1 MFRVE
6 YMYHLVYCY
15 IDVQYLQIHFLK
27 HFYYFLAPR
36 HIKGF
41 CENPEVVN
49 AFKAAALGR
58 PVNLQS
64 STGMYIYKFHFKLIP
79 YVK

>member
-1 MFRVE
+1 ME
-6 YMYHLVYCY
+6 
-15 IDVQYLQIHFLK
+15 
-27 HFYYFLAPR
+27 
-36 HIKGF
+36 GF

-64 STGMYIYKFHFKLIP
+64 STGMYIYKFDYKLIP

>member
-1 MFRVE
+1 ME
-6 YMYHLVYCY
+6 
-15 IDVQYLQIHFLK
+15 I
-27 HFYYFLAPR
+27 
-36 HIKGF
+36 F
-41 CENPEVVN
+41 CKNPEVLN

-64 STGMYIYKFHFKLIP
+64 STGRPMYIFEFDYKLIP

>member
-1 MFRVE
+1 MCNTCK
-6 YMYHLVYCY
+6 YS
-15 IDVQYLQIHFLK
+15 FLK
-27 HFYYFLAPR
+27 ISYYFLAPR
-36 HIKGF
+36 HMEGF

-64 STGMYIYKFHFKLIP
+64 STGMYIYKFDYKLIP